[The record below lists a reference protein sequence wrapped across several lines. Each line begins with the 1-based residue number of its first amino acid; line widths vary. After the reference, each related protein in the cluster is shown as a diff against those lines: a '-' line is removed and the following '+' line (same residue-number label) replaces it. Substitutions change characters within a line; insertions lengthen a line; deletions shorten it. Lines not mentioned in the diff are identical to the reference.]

1 MCFVVVVVY
10 FVQYI
15 HLCFCVVCKKKKTV
29 LKFEQL
35 PHIIYYVQTSQLHFK
50 DIKVPEDYSSQT

>member
-15 HLCFCVVCKKKKTV
+15 HLFLCDVCKKKTV
-29 LKFEQL
+29 LKFEKL
-35 PHIIYYVQTSQLHFK
+35 PHIYYVQTSQIHFK
-50 DIKVPEDYSSQT
+50 DINVPKDYSSQT